1 MEKKRLAVFASGRGS
16 NFRAILEQIQN
27 GFIPAEVVLCITNNP
42 AAGVIDIAKSNHI
55 PVCIIIPKNFPDSTV
70 FNDAILKE
78 LLSVKV
84 EYIVLAGYLKLIG
97 KQIIAAFPNRII
109 NIHPALL
116 PAFGGK
122 GMYGHHVHQAVFDSG
137 VKVSGATVHLV
148 NSEYDAGPIVLQQS
162 VAIGDLNSAEEI
174 AERVLEIEHRIY
186 ARAVKLMVEGRLC
199 IQGRRIQIT
208 GDE

>member
-1 MEKKRLAVFASGRGS
+1 
-16 NFRAILEQIQN
+16 
-27 GFIPAEVVLCITNNP
+27 
-42 AAGVIDIAKSNHI
+42 
-55 PVCIIIPKNFPDSTV
+55 
-70 FNDAILKE
+70 
-78 LLSVKV
+78 
-84 EYIVLAGYLKLIG
+84 
-97 KQIIAAFPNRII
+97 
-109 NIHPALL
+109 
-116 PAFGGK
+116 
-122 GMYGHHVHQAVFDSG
+122 
-137 VKVSGATVHLV
+137 VHLV